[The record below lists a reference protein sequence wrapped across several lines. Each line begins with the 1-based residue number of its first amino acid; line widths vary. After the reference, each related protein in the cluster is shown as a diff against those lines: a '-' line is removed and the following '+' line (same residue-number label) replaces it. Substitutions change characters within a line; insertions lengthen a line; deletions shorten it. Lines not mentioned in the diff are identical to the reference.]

1 MEKLIVSTSPH
12 VHTRMTTGGIM
23 RDVLIALSPAAI
35 ASVILFGLKS
45 LYIIIA
51 CTVSAVVAEYLFNL
65 ITRKTQTVSDCSAA
79 VTGVIL
85 ALSLPASTKIWHC
98 VLGAV
103 IAIVVVKCLFG
114 GIGCNFANPAVTAR
128 IFLIFSFAEIGGG
141 TLTRFMD
148 EADLVTGATPLEIM
162 QSGRPLR
169 LIPDFMDMF
178 LGNRSGAIGE
188 TCALAILIG
197 FAYLVVRR
205 IIRWEVPVIF
215 VATVFVMTLAIKGD
229 LTFATYQILSGGLL
243 FGAVFMATD
252 YVTTPLT
259 VKGKMLFALGCGII
273 TTVIRLYGDYPE
285 GVSFAILLM
294 NIVSPYLEKL
304 TAPRPLGGKKNER

>member
-12 VHTRMTTGGIM
+12 VHTRMTTGRIM

-65 ITRKTQTVSDCSAA
+65 ITKKTQTVSDCSAA